1 MAIDRL
7 QQKRQEVGKGVKML
21 GSKCMVKILGK
32 MFWLTIKTNVSY
44 NDDTGMII
52 SSDECDRNGG
62 KYI

>member
-1 MAIDRL
+1 MAIGPL
-7 QQKRQEVGKGVKML
+7 QQKRQEVGRSQNVG
-21 GSKCMVKILGK
+21 VKILGK
-32 MFWLTIKTNVSY
+32 MFWLTIETNVSY